1 MIVERN
7 LGAVYAKQAA
17 KVIDGGQTMTSLQ
30 IAEITGRNHKD
41 VMRSIREMEDAWVK
55 INGRNFALV
64 DYTDAKGEKRPCY
77 QLNKVESLYIATKFN
92 NEARAKLVLRWEE
105 LETGKAEPLA
115 KHNVPQTY
123 AEALRQLA
131 DEVEAKEKTQA
142 LLAEK
147 TEQLDE
153 SKEWFSI
160 KRWAQIHR
168 KNWRNYDWR
177 KLKALSCELGYEVKK
192 IFDANYSEVNIYHK
206 AVFETAYGRR

>member
-1 MIVERN
+1 MIVDKN
-7 LGAVYAKQAA
+7 LGAAYAKQAA

-30 IAEITGRNHKD
+30 IAEVTGKRHDAVLRDIRNLLGQGVNAH
-41 VMRSIREMEDAWVK
+41 
-55 INGRNFALV
+55 NFVAV
-64 DYTDAKGEKRPCY
+64 EYTDAKGEKRPCY
-77 QLNKVESLYIATKFN
+77 QLTKKGCLILASGYN
-92 NEARAKLVLRWEE
+92 AVLREKIINRWEE

-168 KNWRNYDWR
+168 KNWRNYDWH

>member
-1 MIVERN
+1 MIVDKN
-7 LGAVYAKQAA
+7 LGAAYAKQAA

-30 IAEITGRNHKD
+30 IAEVTGKRHDAVLRDIRNLLGQGVNAH
-41 VMRSIREMEDAWVK
+41 
-55 INGRNFALV
+55 NFVAV
-64 DYTDAKGEKRPCY
+64 EYTDAKGEKRPCY
-77 QLNKVESLYIATKFN
+77 QLTKKGCLILASGYN
-92 NEARAKLVLRWEE
+92 AVLREKIINRWEE